1 MAAGRRGGR
10 MRSEPGEE
18 EPEPLSGMPEEAQDE
33 DLPLG
38 VPPEGEEADRNLP
51 GFPEGDIDTA
61 G

>member
-1 MAAGRRGGR
+1 

-18 EPEPLSGMPEEAQDE
+18 EPEPLSGMPEEAQDQ

-38 VPPEGEEADRNLP
+38 VPPEGEEADRELP

>member
-1 MAAGRRGGR
+1 V
-10 MRSEPGEE
+10 SGEAE
-18 EPEPLSGMPEEAQDE
+18 EKPEPLSGMPEEERDQ

-38 VPPEGEEADRNLP
+38 VPPDGEEADRELP

>member
-1 MAAGRRGGR
+1 MSAFET
-10 MRSEPGEE
+10 EP
-18 EPEPLSGMPEEAQDE
+18 PSGMPAEEQGE

-38 VPPEGEEADRNLP
+38 VPADEDDEVDRELP